1 MLAGKHRMN
10 FTEMKSLDQLAYE
23 GRTVW
28 KNMMTALKEG
38 NKEQVHEWNR
48 IYCQINTM
56 IRDGFYC

>member
-1 MLAGKHRMN
+1 MN